1 MYKQLAFFRK
11 HEINEV
17 KRFIK
22 QQNNA
27 LGYGSITKLSHCR
40 SPTPC
45 RGCQQ
50 LIDLGSPCIY
60 MTRSDDYTNLWH
72 PQCFTCTQCKEF
84 LVDLMYFYN
93 DGQLYCEQHHVDLYK
108 PRYTNCDQIMFS
120 FECIKTDDPSWN
132 HYLCSNCNERLNGER
147 YVMRNNQAFCLNGFE
162 TMYVNYCDTCCE
174 HIEINQTH
182 ITRESHQWHTTETC
196 FCCYTC
202 RIPLN
207 NNNNNDF
214 LQDDGALFCS
224 NECASQINNH
234 PIDTQLIL
242 QNIIRQHPKPPA
254 FVQHQTLSDFILS
267 KEQKRQN
274 DRHCVTLE
282 LPHCSTSS
290 FTLLPYF
297 TNCLRSF
304 QSNGVMSLISHPKSI
319 ITLQFPCSSSL
330 NELSRFIQRHC
341 VHFVNDDNQDANE
354 TNIPH
359 QKIKKTTKLN
369 KKNSKEER
377 KKGGIFVDNIFLILS
392 NVRLIVKFYIRPLLV
407 LTQRRL
413 IRATVARP
421 IYAKHTCS
429 VRRSRH
435 LICTL
440 TTYSER
446 KVTCNMNNIENKN

>member
-1 MYKQLAFFRK
+1 MNKQLAFFRK

-27 LGYGSITKLSHCR
+27 FGYGSITKLSHSQ

-60 MTRSDDYTNLWH
+60 MTRPDDYSNLWH

-84 LVDLMYFYN
+84 LVDLMYFKNN
-93 DGQLYCEQHHVDLYK
+93 DQLYCEQHHVDFYK
-108 PRYTNCDQIMFS
+108 PRYINCDEIIFS

-132 HYLCSNCNERLNGER
+132 HYLCSNCNERLDGER
-147 YVMRNNQAFCLNGFE
+147 YVMRNNQAFCLNCFE

-182 ITRESHQWHTTETC
+182 ITRESHQWHATETC

-202 RIPLN
+202 RTPL

-224 NECASQINNH
+224 NECASKINNH
-234 PIDTQLIL
+234 PIDVQLIL
-242 QNIIRQHPKPPA
+242 QNIVRQHPKSPA
-254 FVQHQTLSDFILS
+254 FIQHQTLPDFILS
-267 KEQKRQN
+267 KEQKRQI
-274 DRHCVTLE
+274 DRRYVSLE
-282 LPHCSTSS
+282 LPHCSVSS
-290 FTLLPYF
+290 YTLLPYF
-297 TNCLRSF
+297 TNCLRSS

-330 NELSRFIQRHC
+330 NELSRFIKQHC
-341 VHFVNDDNQDANE
+341 VHFVNDDNQD
-354 TNIPH
+354 
-359 QKIKKTTKLN
+359 
-369 KKNSKEER
+369 
-377 KKGGIFVDNIFLILS
+377 
-392 NVRLIVKFYIRPLLV
+392 
-407 LTQRRL
+407 
-413 IRATVARP
+413 
-421 IYAKHTCS
+421 
-429 VRRSRH
+429 
-435 LICTL
+435 
-440 TTYSER
+440 
-446 KVTCNMNNIENKN
+446 